1 MIKDIQDLILNAL
14 KNKQYSSFQVYAFT
28 NENIKGYLKRIKG
41 DNVLSI
47 CSSGDL
53 YLNLLNHGFSNID
66 LVDINPLTEYYA
78 LGIKQT
84 MITIF
89 SYEEYIKII
98 TLLFKSLKNI
108 TNEEKQIFKILLKY
122 MSPKYRNF
130 WSLIFEFYLQ
140 LQTQYKK
147 DLTLFQILTQDYY
160 FNLEEIKFYNEYL
173 SNEQDYEKVRN
184 RMNQVQVTF
193 TQTNILNFQKEKE
206 YDLILCSNI
215 LEHLYCPELDINKL
229 KEMYHNLKEH
239 LTLNGKIYASY
250 IYSLYT
256 NGELRTYPIGGT
268 DITGRNLLK
277 EEILLIP
284 SYYLDEQ
291 NGVLVLRK

>member
-47 CSSGDL
+47 CSSGDQ

-130 WSLIFEFYLQ
+130 WSLIFEFY
-140 LQTQYKK
+140 
-147 DLTLFQILTQDYY
+147 F
-160 FNLEEIKFYNEYL
+160 EEIKFYNEYL

>member
-14 KNKQYSSFQVYAFT
+14 KNKQYSRSQVYAFT

-47 CSSGDL
+47 CSSGDQ

-84 MITIF
+84 LIAIF

-98 TLLFKSLKNI
+98 TLLFKSRKNI
-108 TNEEKQIFKILLKY
+108 TNEEKQIFKILLKR

-147 DLTLFQILTQDYY
+147 DITLFQILTQDYY

-193 TQTNILNFQKEKE
+193 TKTNILNFQEEKE

-215 LEHLYCPELDINKL
+215 LEHLYYPELDINKL

-239 LTLNGKIYASY
+239 LTPNGKIYASY

-256 NGELRTYPIGGT
+256 NGEIRTYPIGGT

-277 EEILLIP
+277 EEMLLIS
-284 SYYLDEQ
+284 SYHPYEQ
-291 NGVLVLRK
+291 NGILVLRK

>member
-47 CSSGDL
+47 CSSGDQ

-147 DLTLFQILTQDYY
+147 DLT
-160 FNLEEIKFYNEYL
+160 
-173 SNEQDYEKVRN
+173 
-184 RMNQVQVTF
+184 
-193 TQTNILNFQKEKE
+193 
-206 YDLILCSNI
+206 
-215 LEHLYCPELDINKL
+215 
-229 KEMYHNLKEH
+229 
-239 LTLNGKIYASY
+239 
-250 IYSLYT
+250 
-256 NGELRTYPIGGT
+256 
-268 DITGRNLLK
+268 
-277 EEILLIP
+277 
-284 SYYLDEQ
+284 
-291 NGVLVLRK
+291 